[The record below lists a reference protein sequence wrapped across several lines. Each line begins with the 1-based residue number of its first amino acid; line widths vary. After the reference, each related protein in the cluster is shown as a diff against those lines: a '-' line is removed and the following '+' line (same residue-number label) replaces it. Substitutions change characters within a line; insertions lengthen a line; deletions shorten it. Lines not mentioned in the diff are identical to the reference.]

1 MKRFVLTVIVGFIAA
16 FAAAQVPSGDENIS
30 VMFWNLENFF
40 DWKDGG
46 HSSSDAE
53 FSTNGERRWSSRRF
67 YAKCNAIAKT
77 LLWTADTH
85 GQLPDA
91 FGVAEVEN
99 ADVLRRLLNHT
110 ILYKYDYGVLHADS
124 PDPRGIDVALLY
136 RKSRLQL
143 LSWKTIH
150 IDEFKTRDILLATF
164 ITTAGDTLNMVV
176 NHHPS
181 KYGGSISEGRRHSV
195 MKRMVG
201 VCDSLESL
209 SNGQKTLCMGDFN
222 DTPDAETF
230 LLAEKR
236 LVNLAVPFHQRGEG
250 TIRFDG
256 KWEII
261 DMFLVSP
268 SMADGRMEILYP
280 PFLMVRD
287 NSHSG
292 MKPLRTYL
300 GPRYMGGVSDHLPIY
315 YEKSLTQ

>member
-1 MKRFVLTVIVGFIAA
+1 MKRFVLTGIVGLMAA
-16 FAAAQVPSGDENIS
+16 IAAAQVPMGDEKIS

-46 HSSSDAE
+46 QSSSDTE
-53 FSTNGERRWSSRRF
+53 FSTKGERRWSSRRF

-91 FGVAEVEN
+91 MGVAEVEN

-110 ILYKYDYGVLHADS
+110 ILYKYDYAVLHADS

-150 IDEFKTRDILLATF
+150 IEEFKTRDILLATF
-164 ITTAGDTLNMVV
+164 MTTGGDTLNMVV

-181 KYGGSISEGRRHSV
+181 KYGGPASEDRRRTV
-195 MKRMVG
+195 MQYMVRL
-201 VCDSLESL
+201 CDSLEWS
-209 SNGQKTLCMGDFN
+209 SNRQKTLCMGDFN

-230 LLAEKR
+230 YLTKNR
-236 LVNLAVPFHQRGEG
+236 LSNLALPFHQRGEG

-268 SMADGRMEILYP
+268 SMADGSMEILFP

-292 MKPLRTYL
+292 LKPLRTYQ
-300 GPRYMGGVSDHLPIY
+300 GPRYIGGVSDHLPIY
-315 YEKSLTQ
+315 YEKSLTR